1 MNKVIVCLLLGL
13 LILTTG
19 IYVSTFL
26 TESWIIV
33 GIILSG
39 LGGILM
45 GASSFFLPKSFKERY
60 RNRINN

>member
-1 MNKVIVCLLLGL
+1 MNKVIACILLGL
-13 LILTTG
+13 LVLTTG

-26 TESWIIV
+26 TNSWIVI

-45 GASSFFLPKSFKERY
+45 GASSFFLPK
-60 RNRINN
+60 RIVK